1 MRYLGIALASVA
13 GGVSAFPASSGTFFN
28 GSNPQAA
35 AAVINGTTYLNST
48 TTRVSTAALV
58 SATSIVP
65 TTVYTTVYQGA
76 DHIVS
81 TVYKTVTLSASS
93 TPLTGAQGNFDWSE
107 TADAP
112 VPTVTLSPAVH
123 WDVVVGPQNLI
134 PENQPAPL
142 YYNDGGPRAD
152 PSVAHSF
159 GTLDINYKIPA
170 VNLDHTDCATS
181 ISYDGGV
188 LSVKFADA
196 ACFAQAQG
204 SWSSNQQLIFI
215 TYSNICQNFA
225 NGEFC
230 YYVSSSLVF
239 SIAGLTVTV
248 SGEIVEVADWMNGA
262 QFQWGIY
269 KPEPQVS
276 INGDTP
282 TSTLSGG
289 STTSAT
295 PSSTNAAC
303 NAVDAKYGLP
313 IGPLDVDFDR
323 YLDDCLGYYDDLDST
338 PFDSYVDKISGTE
351 DLDSKYVATEILEDE
366 TDFAYDYTYE
376 EGNNDNLRRR
386 DLARVHHLSRR
397 GFTRSFNKQWSFQ
410 LPKEQKN
417 MVESP
422 WGDARLLKEFKP
434 SQPKKIKKPGKAEF
448 DASMKIFCVGCGASG
463 SVTIQGSGTISPL
476 FSLTEGYV
484 TVDANMMLSLQLGVV
499 AEVQYSYKYDEQ
511 LFSFGIPGLEYGIVK
526 IGPMISVGVEVE
538 FNAKAE
544 GQLIAGATFGIQN
557 AHSRLDLVNPGSSGS
572 SGWSP
577 TLTPRFEAEGEI
589 DLTAGAGFPLAI
601 TCGIDIANGRIKADA
616 GFKTAHKLVAN
627 ANFKASAKLEGKKVE
642 KEIGDED
649 CRGIS
654 TSLNYENYLAAVV
667 GVKVFKKEAKK
678 EFQIGTPYKALLKKG
693 CIKLVNETTSAAS
706 PDPTETESPTESS
719 SSPEATN
726 TGDVSEPEASSNAE
740 PSTTNDASNPE
751 NTSNNDPSATDS
763 SATESPTVTGTSES
777 DNATTSDPA
786 NNGDSSSGSNASSTD
801 GSTTDPSSAD
811 TGTST
816 TGSSESNNAANV
828 EASRKFRRWLF
839 PRTNVTRS
847 AVNNNTDVTSN
858 STIIDVTNQTL
869 AEEGKTVSDW
879 SFPVINFEGYNTT
892 SDTEVL
898 TLVDS
903 EEKFILTSCADE
915 NIYLE
920 DIALNGTLQQR
931 SCTINWQEV
940 DGSVIA
946 DGLDRILHYY
956 NNTMSKLG
964 VSRLRISNEKDIPLE
979 SVYVNLYGFN
989 DQTDVR
995 DDDMNDNPANAEIY
1009 YLAYDEDD
1017 NTLYP
1022 IACSFENASVGS
1034 KLFLAKDPKAG
1045 AELLASE
1052 DLISIVTGGKVSECH
1067 ALDFKQ
1073 PYGEDGYE
1081 AWNPDAT
1088 EED

>member
-35 AAVINGTTYLNST
+35 AAVINGTRYLNST
-48 TTRVSTAALV
+48 TTRVPTTALV
-58 SATSIVP
+58 PATSIVP

-76 DHIVS
+76 DHVVS

-93 TPLTGAQGNFDWSE
+93 TPITGAQGNFDWSE
-107 TADAP
+107 AADAP

-134 PENQPAPL
+134 PANQPAPL

-152 PSVAHSF
+152 QSVAHSF

-262 QFQWGIY
+262 QFQWGVY

-295 PSSTNAAC
+295 LSATNAAC

-351 DLDSKYVATEILEDE
+351 DLDSKYVATEISEDE

-386 DLARVHHLSRR
+386 DLAR
-397 GFTRSFNKQWSFQ
+397 
-410 LPKEQKN
+410 
-417 MVESP
+417 
-422 WGDARLLKEFKP
+422 
-434 SQPKKIKKPGKAEF
+434 F
-448 DASMKIFCVGCGASG
+448 DASMKIFCVGCRASG

-484 TVDANMMLSLQLGVV
+484 TVDANMMLALQLGVV

-544 GQLIAGATFGIQN
+544 GQLLAGATFGIQN

-693 CIKLVNETTSAAS
+693 CIKLVNETISAAS
-706 PDPTETESPTESS
+706 PDPTETESSTESS

-740 PSTTNDASNPE
+740 PSTTEGASNPE
-751 NTSNNDPSATDS
+751 NTSSDDASTTDS
-763 SATESPTVTGTSES
+763 SATESPSATGTSDS
-777 DNATTSDPA
+777 DGSTTPDPA
-786 NNGDSSSGSNASSTD
+786 DNGDSSSGSNASSTD
-801 GSTTDPSSAD
+801 GSTTDPSSAGTASDSSSD
-811 TGTST
+811 TGTPT
-816 TGSSESNNAANV
+816 TGSSESSNAANV
-828 EASRKFRRWLF
+828 EASRKFRRWLI
-839 PRTNVTRS
+839 PRTNLTRS
-847 AVNNNTDVTSN
+847 AVNNDTDLTSN

-879 SFPVINFEGYNTT
+879 SLPVINFEGYNTT

-964 VSRLRISNEKDIPLE
+964 VSRLRISNENDIPCFTCL
-979 SVYVNLYGFN
+979 
-989 DQTDVR
+989 T
-995 DDDMNDNPANAEIY
+995 MAK
-1009 YLAYDEDD
+1009 
-1017 NTLYP
+1017 
-1022 IACSFENASVGS
+1022 S
-1034 KLFLAKDPKAG
+1034 KPPKK
-1045 AELLASE
+1045 
-1052 DLISIVTGGKVSECH
+1052 T
-1067 ALDFKQ
+1067 
-1073 PYGEDGYE
+1073 
-1081 AWNPDAT
+1081 
-1088 EED
+1088 